1 MNRRLLQGT
10 FRELF
15 SLLVTLARLNVNTLN
30 PPSSLF
36 KRPKRLP
43 IARRRI
49 TERQRERM
57 VELYEGGMDSQ
68 AVADELGVAK
78 STVLR
83 TLKVRGVE
91 VRPWG
96 VKY

>member
-1 MNRRLLQGT
+1 
-10 FRELF
+10 
-15 SLLVTLARLNVNTLN
+15 
-30 PPSSLF
+30 
-36 KRPKRLP
+36 
-43 IARRRI
+43 
-49 TERQRERM
+49 M